1 MRCWNEILIKYSDK
15 LNELNKLQAGSAI
28 SMLKNQVMKNQSL
41 PRSTSLI
48 DSSISSSTNGGNSV
62 RSWKQVRTRGLSN
75 TTSFATPE
83 DGATTRPSLSNMVYS
98 SYNDFDNEINIDL
111 DVSTE
116 VSHSI
121 LDILEEIHNI
131 HSKTDQ
137 WHYEFSLIL
146 VELVLTNQCSI
157 CSILRGLKLFRNVIS
172 TLLDTFLNTSLLAAF
187 CMKIPSLMVS

>member
-1 MRCWNEILIKYSDK
+1 MTNIWALRTVDKSTLRDFIQKTDQLKQLMILLLCCVTLFKYKPEAVLSREKKRNNQSKQNLGKKIYRGSRILGIYLDK

-83 DGATTRPSLSNMVYS
+83 DGASTRPSLRMV
-98 SYNDFDNEINIDL
+98 
-111 DVSTE
+111 
-116 VSHSI
+116 
-121 LDILEEIHNI
+121 
-131 HSKTDQ
+131 
-137 WHYEFSLIL
+137 
-146 VELVLTNQCSI
+146 
-157 CSILRGLKLFRNVIS
+157 
-172 TLLDTFLNTSLLAAF
+172 
-187 CMKIPSLMVS
+187 

>member
-1 MRCWNEILIKYSDK
+1 MKLGRVAFKFKPRNRKVESEQILACESSKYRGSRTRFSLIYSDK

-83 DGATTRPSLSNMVYS
+83 DGASTRPSLRR
-98 SYNDFDNEINIDL
+98 
-111 DVSTE
+111 VS
-116 VSHSI
+116 
-121 LDILEEIHNI
+121 
-131 HSKTDQ
+131 
-137 WHYEFSLIL
+137 F
-146 VELVLTNQCSI
+146 
-157 CSILRGLKLFRNVIS
+157 
-172 TLLDTFLNTSLLAAF
+172 
-187 CMKIPSLMVS
+187 

>member
-1 MRCWNEILIKYSDK
+1 
-15 LNELNKLQAGSAI
+15 
-28 SMLKNQVMKNQSL
+28 MKNQSL

-75 TTSFATPE
+75 TTSFGSE
-83 DGATTRPSLSNMVYS
+83 IHDGGCQTTRPSLSNMVYS

-131 HSKTDQ
+131 HSK
-137 WHYEFSLIL
+137 
-146 VELVLTNQCSI
+146 
-157 CSILRGLKLFRNVIS
+157 RPK
-172 TLLDTFLNTSLLAAF
+172 FLEEVRLG
-187 CMKIPSLMVS
+187 